1 MTDAAATTHSSAT
14 PWLPRC
20 HNGSS
25 YHTHRQQQVHTTVT
39 THKPLA
45 RVNASDVTHTSDDAE
60 SNQSS
65 NWDIVIAARRQLCAM
80 HTDVTATETQTN
92 TTAHMRVD
100 ALTSAA

>member
-20 HNGSS
+20 HSGGN
-25 YHTHRQQQVHTTVT
+25 YYTHRQQQVHTTVT

-45 RVNASDVTHTSDDAE
+45 RVNASDVTHTSDDAG

-65 NWDIVIAARRQLCAM
+65 
-80 HTDVTATETQTN
+80 
-92 TTAHMRVD
+92 D
-100 ALTSAA
+100 AKS